1 MADYY
6 LDTSAL
12 VKRYAREVGTPWVL
26 GLIEPGN
33 NIRIVSITGAEMIAA
48 FHRKARVGEISG
60 GAAAQ
65 ASENFKED
73 YRGEYQIVEIPSDDV
88 IESAMSLAETHNL
101 RGYDAVQLAAAMR
114 LKNTGGVNDL
124 IFVSADINLNA
135 AASSEGMAT
144 DNPNDHG

>member
-26 GLIEPGN
+26 GLIESGN
-33 NIRIVSITGAEMIAA
+33 DICIVSITGPEIIAA
-48 FHRKARVGEISG
+48 FHRKARLGEISDE
-60 GAAAQ
+60 AAAQ
-65 ASENFKED
+65 APQNFKED
-73 YRGEYQIVEIPSDDV
+73 YSGAYQIIQISQGLID
-88 IESAMSLAETHNL
+88 SAMSLAETHNL

-114 LKNTGGVNDL
+114 LKNQGGLSDP

-135 AASSEGMAT
+135 VASSEGLVI
-144 DNPNDHG
+144 DNPNDHA

>member
-12 VKRYAREVGTPWVL
+12 VKRYAREVGTLWVL
-26 GLIEPGN
+26 DLIESGN
-33 NIRIVSITGAEMIAA
+33 NICIAGITGPEIIAA
-48 FHRKARVGEISG
+48 FHRKARQGEISG
-60 GAAAQ
+60 EAAAQ

-73 YRGEYQIVEIPSDDV
+73 YRGAYQIVEISQDLID
-88 IESAMSLAETHNL
+88 SAMALAETHNL

-114 LKNTGGVNDL
+114 LKNPGGINDL

-135 AASSEGMAT
+135 AAGSEGMVT
-144 DNPNDHG
+144 DNPNDHP

>member
-1 MADYY
+1 MTDYY

-33 NIRIVSITGAEMIAA
+33 NIRIVSITGPEMIAA
-48 FHRKARVGEISG
+48 FHRKARLGEISDE
-60 GAAAQ
+60 AAAQ

-73 YRGEYQIVEIPSDDV
+73 YSGAYKIVEVSQGLID
-88 IESAMSLAETHNL
+88 SAMSLAEAHNL

-114 LKNTGGVNDL
+114 LKNPGGLNDL

-135 AASSEGMAT
+135 AANSEGMVT
-144 DNPNDHG
+144 DNPNDHA